1 MRRFPLRIKIAGFA
15 VGLVVLATGLVALFT
30 VILPWRAKL
39 RQQERLA
46 SSLATPLG
54 LGIVRSADGKAHLE
68 PSRVQQLVLNSS
80 RIPGIEILYALFWDE
95 KGNLDTSASSVNE
108 DLLRKEQ
115 GGLLQLYRRDPAECY
130 EVLATG
136 KTRPGIRRL
145 NIRLTACK
153 VDAGVGHDCPQNQ
166 QVAIGRL
173 DLGLSTV
180 AIDQELRRSL
190 QRDAVVLVL
199 TLLLRLLV

>member
-39 RQQERLA
+39 KQQERLA

-95 KGNLDTSASSVNE
+95 KGNLDTSASSVNR
-108 DLLRKEQ
+108 DQRPAPQGAGGPSAALSARSRGVLRGPGHRQDPPRHPPAAHPPHRVQ
-115 GGLLQLYRRDPAECY
+115 GRRAR
-130 EVLATG
+130 G
-136 KTRPGIRRL
+136 
-145 NIRLTACK
+145 
-153 VDAGVGHDCPQNQ
+153 
-166 QVAIGRL
+166 
-173 DLGLSTV
+173 
-180 AIDQELRRSL
+180 
-190 QRDAVVLVL
+190 
-199 TLLLRLLV
+199 

>member
-54 LGIVRSADGKAHLE
+54 LGIVRSADGKAHLD
-68 PSRVQQLVLNSS
+68 PLRVQQLVLNSS

-95 KGNLDTSASSVNE
+95 KGNLDTSASSVNR

-115 GGLLQLYRRDPAECY
+115 EGLLKVFVRAPPVCY
-130 EVLATG
+130 EVLATDT
-136 KTRPGIRRL
+136 TRPGIRRPHF
-145 NIRLTACK
+145 RVTACH
-153 VDAGVGHDCPQNQ
+153 VSAD
-166 QVAIGRL
+166 
-173 DLGLSTV
+173 
-180 AIDQELRRSL
+180 
-190 QRDAVVLVL
+190 
-199 TLLLRLLV
+199 